1 MGIRDLSEGTPT
13 AAAQIPYFDADN
25 GVDRRCSVATMQALL
40 DPAASDAPTT
50 QYASPGAT
58 GFSVTVEP
66 AEAGRGVFLLLS
78 PGGTYATGTLVLPP
92 GQDGQELVIHC
103 RTFAVT
109 ALTVTPA
116 SGDSVSGAPTALA
129 AGGSF
134 RLRFDAV
141 NRLWCRVG

>member
-13 AAAQIPYFDADN
+13 AAAQIPFFDTDN
-25 GVDRRCSVATMQALL
+25 GVDRRCSLATMRALL

-58 GFSVTVEP
+58 GFSVTIQPVDN
-66 AEAGRGVFLLLS
+66 GRSVFLLLA
-78 PGGTYATGTLVLPP
+78 PGGTYATGTLVLPA
-92 GQDGQELVIHC
+92 GMDGQEITVHC

-116 SGDSVSGAPTALA
+116 TGDSVSGAPTTLA
-129 AGGSF
+129 AGSF
-134 RLRFDAV
+134 MRLRFDGV